1 MITRTASRSQATNS
15 QAVSKTVPASR
26 KLNAAVNPQGDRAT
40 LEQVA
45 QVLNEQAQILATTV
59 ESRLDMPID
68 EISNESQ
75 SNTKMLLDW
84 TADIYSIAA
93 DISEYLN
100 PDEA

>member
-1 MITRTASRSQATNS
+1 MITRTTSRSQATNS
-15 QAVSKTVPASR
+15 QALSKNTK
-26 KLNAAVNPQGDRAT
+26 KLNSAVNPSGDRAT

-68 EISNESQ
+68 EISVESQ

-84 TADIYSIAA
+84 TADIYAIAA

-100 PDEA
+100 PEEG

>member
-1 MITRTASRSQATNS
+1 MITRTHNRSQATNS
-15 QAVSKTVPASR
+15 PARSNNTH
-26 KLNAAVNPQGDRAT
+26 KLNSAVNPSGDRAT

-45 QVLNEQAQILATTV
+45 QVLNEQAQLLATTV

-75 SNTKMLLDW
+75 NNTKMLLDW

-100 PDEA
+100 PDED

>member
-1 MITRTASRSQATNS
+1 MITRTHNRSQATNL
-15 QAVSKTVPASR
+15 PARSNNAR
-26 KLNAAVNPQGDRAT
+26 KLNSAANPSGDRAT

-45 QVLNEQAQILATTV
+45 QVLNEQAQLLATTV
-59 ESRLDMPID
+59 ESRLDIPID

-75 SNTKMLLDW
+75 NNTKMLLDW

-100 PDEA
+100 PDED

>member
-15 QAVSKTVPASR
+15 QARSNAR
-26 KLNAAVNPQGDRAT
+26 RLNSAVNPSGDRAT

-45 QVLNEQAQILATTV
+45 QVLNEQAQLLATTV
-59 ESRLDMPID
+59 ESRLDIPID

-75 SNTKMLLDW
+75 NNTKMLLDW

-100 PDEA
+100 PDEE

>member
-26 KLNAAVNPQGDRAT
+26 KLNSAVNPQGDRAT

-59 ESRLDMPID
+59 EARLDMPID

-100 PDEA
+100 PDET

>member
-1 MITRTASRSQATNS
+1 MITRTTSRSQATNS
-15 QAVSKTVPASR
+15 QALSKNTK
-26 KLNAAVNPQGDRAT
+26 KLNSAVNPAGDRAT

-68 EISNESQ
+68 EISVESQ

-84 TADIYSIAA
+84 TADIYAIAA

-100 PDEA
+100 PEES

>member
-1 MITRTASRSQATNS
+1 MITRSASRSQATNL
-15 QAVSKTVPASR
+15 QARFNNTR
-26 KLNAAVNPQGDRAT
+26 KLNSAVNPAGDRAT

-68 EISNESQ
+68 EISVESQ

-84 TADIYSIAA
+84 TADIYAIAA

-100 PDEA
+100 PEEG

>member
-15 QAVSKTVPASR
+15 QAVSKATR
-26 KLNAAVNPQGDRAT
+26 KLNSAVNPQGDRAT

-75 SNTKMLLDW
+75 NNTKMLLDW

>member
-15 QAVSKTVPASR
+15 QARSNNAR
-26 KLNAAVNPQGDRAT
+26 RLNSAVNPSGDRAT

-45 QVLNEQAQILATTV
+45 QVLNEQAQLLATTV

-75 SNTKMLLDW
+75 NNTKMLLDW

-100 PDEA
+100 PDEE

>member
-1 MITRTASRSQATNS
+1 MITRSASRSQATNL
-15 QAVSKTVPASR
+15 QARSNNTR
-26 KLNAAVNPQGDRAT
+26 KLNSAVNPAGDRAT

-68 EISNESQ
+68 EISVESQ

-84 TADIYSIAA
+84 TADIYAIAA

-100 PDEA
+100 PEES